1 VRMLDLASP
10 NWTQSH
16 WPWTGLTSVASA
28 NPNAF
33 RVDHYLRFARFR
45 PPRPLPSCSLE
56 PPIFSQL
63 LTRANETK
71 LKLRP
76 RLCIRL

>member
-1 VRMLDLASP
+1 VRSRLPELDLVPFALDRTDQHCELQTRLGSIIIP
-10 NWTQSH
+10 N
-16 WPWTGLTSVASA
+16 
-28 NPNAF
+28 
-33 RVDHYLRFARFR
+33 LRY
-45 PPRPLPSCSLE
+45 PTPHCSDE

-71 LKLRP
+71 LSLRS